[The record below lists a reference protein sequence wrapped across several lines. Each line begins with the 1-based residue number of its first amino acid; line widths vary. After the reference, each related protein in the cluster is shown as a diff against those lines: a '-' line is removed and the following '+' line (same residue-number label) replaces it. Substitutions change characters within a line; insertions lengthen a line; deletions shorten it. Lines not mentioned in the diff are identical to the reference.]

1 VKTLIKK
8 IIRTSMLSILLIFGG
23 LLLFAPNDA
32 VRYDFHHKA
41 PNEEIESY
49 RKYLLNLS
57 DGALGNTEVPIGFRD
72 FPKDSTI
79 AGTCNIS
86 LKNMQYEIDINPK
99 MWDYMIGW
107 EKIFLL
113 AHEFIHTCPD
123 DHNTTMMEKSPSC
136 PKYLNH
142 KYLIPVNCLLEHLE
156 YYTGLLKKGCKQ
168 DEI

>member
-79 AGTCNIS
+79 AGTCNIFF
-86 LKNMQYEIDINPK
+86 K
-99 MWDYMIGW
+99 
-107 EKIFLL
+107 
-113 AHEFIHTCPD
+113 
-123 DHNTTMMEKSPSC
+123 
-136 PKYLNH
+136 KYA
-142 KYLIPVNCLLEHLE
+142 I
-156 YYTGLLKKGCKQ
+156 
-168 DEI
+168 